1 MASKAILF
9 DSTMCIGCRSC
20 EEACAKQNGLA
31 YDENIA
37 KVEKTSEYKFTS
49 IVTLKGAGGED
60 KYMRKLCMHCADPT
74 CVSVC
79 PVKALSKSSL
89 GPVTYDASKCM
100 GCRYCMLA
108 CPFNVPKYEWSSINP
123 RIRKCIMCPDR
134 VAKGLPT
141 ACAEACPT
149 GATMFGDRGAL
160 LAEAQQRIRNNPGYM
175 PYIYGLTEAGG
186 TSVLILSSVDI
197 EKFGYPAPSKVGD
210 KPLPYLTAD
219 VLKGVPGLVSIGWA
233 VLGGVWWI
241 TNRRDIVAA
250 AEQKKEER

>member
-1 MASKAILF
+1 MATKAILY
-9 DSTMCIGCRSC
+9 DATLCIGCKAC
-20 EEACAKQNGLA
+20 EEGCAKQNGLSYSEA
-31 YDENIA
+31 IA
-37 KVEKTSEYKFTS
+37 NTEKTSEYKFTS
-49 IVTLKGAGGED
+49 VVTLKGNGED
-60 KYMRKLCMHCADPT
+60 KYMRKLCMHCTDPT

-79 PVKALSKSSL
+79 PVKALEKTNL
-89 GPVTYDASKCM
+89 GPVTYDSSKCM

-108 CPFNVPKYEWSSINP
+108 CPFNVPKYEWSSLKP

-149 GATMFGDRGAL
+149 GATMFGDRGVL
-160 LAEAQQRIRNNPGYM
+160 IAEAQQRIRNNPGYI
-175 PYIYGLTEAGG
+175 PRIYGVTEAGG
-186 TSVLILSSVDI
+186 TSVFILSSVDV
-197 EKFGYPAPSKVGD
+197 EKFGYPALSKVGD

-241 TNRRDIVAA
+241 TNRREMVAA

>member
-1 MASKAILF
+1 MASKAILY
-9 DSTMCIGCRSC
+9 DATLCIGCKAC
-20 EEACAKQNGLA
+20 EEACAKQNNLA
-31 YDENIA
+31 YNEAIA
-37 KVEKTSEYKFTS
+37 NTERTSEYKYTS
-49 IVTLKGAGGED
+49 VLTLKGAGED

-79 PVKALSKSSL
+79 PVKALEKTKL
-89 GPVTYDASKCM
+89 GPVVYDASKCM

-108 CPFNVPKYEWSSINP
+108 CPFDVPKYQWSSVNP

-149 GATMFGDRGAL
+149 GATIFGDRGAL
-160 LAEAQQRIRNNPGYM
+160 IAEAQERIRNNPGYI
-175 PYIYGLTEAGG
+175 PKIYGLTEAGG
-186 TSVLILSSVDI
+186 TSVLILSSVDV
-197 EKFGYPAPSKVGD
+197 EKFGYPSPSKVGD
-210 KPLPYLTAD
+210 KPLPYLTSE

-233 VLGGVWWI
+233 VLGGIWWI

-250 AEQKKEER
+250 AEQKKDER